1 MDGEKVI
8 NLKELAGGAGRSSPA
23 ASVRFDPVT
32 LDIDHVAEKK
42 LVRKLDWYIIPMVM
56 LLYLFVGSDEFPFA
70 FFPLLSSLLPPP
82 SSPTHTLTQTA
93 KSCASVRPLGP
104 IALPLTCLV
113 KVLPRPRQHRQRAP
127 LWPGFG
133 PLPDR
138 LPLSGRRLYPLRH
151 LHPLRAAV
159 ELGPQEIPP

>member
-23 ASVRFDPVT
+23 ASARFDPET

-70 FFPLLSSLLPPP
+70 FFPLLSSLLPH
-82 SSPTHTLTQTA
+82 PTHTHSHRRL
-93 KSCASVRPLGP
+93 SH
-104 IALPLTCLV
+104 
-113 KVLPRPRQHRQRAP
+113 VL
-127 LWPGFG
+127 
-133 PLPDR
+133 
-138 LPLSGRRLYPLRH
+138 LSGLWAQLPSH
-151 LHPLRAAV
+151 
-159 ELGPQEIPP
+159 